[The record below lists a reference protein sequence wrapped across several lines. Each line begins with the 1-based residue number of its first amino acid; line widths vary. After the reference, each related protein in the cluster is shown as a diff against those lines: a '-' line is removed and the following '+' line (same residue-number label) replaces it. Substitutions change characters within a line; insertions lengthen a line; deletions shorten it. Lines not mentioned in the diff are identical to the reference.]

1 MKKKVVHK
9 TGEDKGEYETGVSAS
24 ARAEAVTV
32 PQIERIAKQIGKRYV
47 KIFEDPM
54 TQTKFEGMAQVIE
67 YSHLI
72 PVELGYVMVYA
83 TVHFKGDAKWA
94 RNERKFMIRG

>member
-1 MKKKVVHK
+1 MEKKKLL
-9 TGEDKGEYETGVSAS
+9 KGKQLPLAGAS
-24 ARAEAVTV
+24 EAVTV
-32 PQIERIAKQIGKRYV
+32 PPATTIEKIAKQIGRRYV

-54 TQTKFEGMAQVIE
+54 TQQKFEGLAQVME
-67 YSHLI
+67 YSHCI
-72 PVELGYVMVYA
+72 PIELGYVMVYA